1 MNPFVN
7 PYSYVLDENGEP
19 KHEPDMHEWGRWLVE
34 READRRIAHTMVGDV
49 RISTVFLGLD
59 HSFGQCKL
67 SVLWETMVFGGPHDK
82 YCDRYTS
89 RADADDG
96 HKRTVRMV
104 QDSAQ

>member
-1 MNPFVN
+1 VN
-7 PYSYVLDENGEP
+7 PPPAAVARLDSAPLPLPERKPAMP
-19 KHEPDMHEWGRWLVE
+19 KAPAR
-34 READRRIAHTMVGDV
+34 ADRPLKGIAL
-49 RISTVFLGLD
+49 ILASTVFLGLD